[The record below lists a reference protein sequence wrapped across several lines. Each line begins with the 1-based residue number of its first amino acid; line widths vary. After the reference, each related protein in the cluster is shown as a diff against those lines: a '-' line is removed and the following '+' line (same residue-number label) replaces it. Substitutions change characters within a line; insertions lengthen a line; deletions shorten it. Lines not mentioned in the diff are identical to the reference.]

1 MIARRSG
8 GTRTTADRQ
17 LHVALGERILG
28 VLAGAA
34 RPHGGHTFYDR
45 NQVQYIYIISKYIP
59 RILYKTY
66 PHLFGPDCS

>member
-34 RPHGGHTFYDR
+34 RSHSGHTFYDR
-45 NQVQYIYIISKYIP
+45 NQVQYIYYVHIY
-59 RILYKTY
+59 TA
-66 PHLFGPDCS
+66 HLV